1 MAVDGTY
8 NIDISTPMGSR
19 SAKITLKADGEALSG
34 SITGEGYEGKDFDG
48 GKVSGNDVSWAVTIP
63 SPMGGDIALS
73 FSGAVN
79 GDEISGDVQLGPYGT
94 SAFKGAR
101 A

>member
-8 NIDISTPMGSR
+8 NIAISTPMGSR
-19 SAKITLKADGEALSG
+19 TVTVTLKTDGDALSG
-34 SITGEGYEGKDFDG
+34 SIKGEGYEGKEIDG
-48 GKVSGNDVSWAVTIP
+48 GKVSGNEVSCEVTIP
-63 SPMGGDIALS
+63 SPMGGDITLS

-79 GDEISGDVQLGPYGT
+79 GDEISGDVQLGSYGT
-94 SAFKGAR
+94 NSFSGTR

>member
-8 NIDISTPMGSR
+8 NVDISTPMGSR
-19 SAKITLKADGEALSG
+19 SAEITLKADGEALSG

-48 GKVSGNDVSWAVTIP
+48 GKVSGNGVSWAVTIP
-63 SPMGGDIALS
+63 SPMGGDITLS
-73 FSGAVN
+73 FSGAVD
-79 GDEISGDVQLGPYGT
+79 GDEISGEVQLGSFGT
-94 SAFKGAR
+94 SSFSGKR

>member
-8 NIDISTPMGSR
+8 NVAISTPMGSR

-48 GKVSGNDVSWAVTIP
+48 GKVSGNDVSWSVTIP
-63 SPMGGDIALS
+63 SPMGGDITLS

-79 GDEISGDVQLGPYGT
+79 GDEIAGDVQLGSFGT
-94 SAFKGAR
+94 NSFSGKR